1 LGRRLREIRRELGD
15 EDREVFASAIGIS
28 RAALAYYERGER
40 TPDAAVLA
48 SYRSVY
54 GVSLEWLVK
63 GDGDMFVDPSNVP
76 DSQKLR
82 LIDKVVFESVTGR
95 VAIAHLTAGLE
106 LPQTEFIG
114 EVVDAYNALVER
126 AENPSDTEELLSL
139 LPWLDARLKKS
150 LSATDS
156 EKKSGKKRA

>member
-1 LGRRLREIRRELGD
+1 
-15 EDREVFASAIGIS
+15 
-28 RAALAYYERGER
+28 
-40 TPDAAVLA
+40 
-48 SYRSVY
+48 
-54 GVSLEWLVK
+54 
-63 GDGDMFVDPSNVP
+63 MFVDPSNVP